1 MQLWCLFLSS
11 FHRMLPCHKLCRGH
25 HDDHFG
31 LHQFSIVCGKH
42 KSKLFRFSSLY
53 YSNNAMD
60 PSSAVPLDPMQ
71 MTQQIQTLA
80 ASVEELTKQNEELRQ
95 HVSHENSNMPNP
107 HQCRR
112 NNDDDKGH
120 TSQPIIE
127 KKVPDKRSGPILG
140 KQSNPIAIMP
150 MTK

>member
-1 MQLWCLFLSS
+1 MQLWCLSLSS
-11 FHRMLPCHKLCRGH
+11 FHRTLPRHKLQRDH
-25 HDDHFG
+25 HDNHFG
-31 LHQFSIVCGKH
+31 LHQFSIVCGKC
-42 KSKLFRFSSLY
+42 KYELFRFLQLY

-95 HVSHENSNMPNP
+95 HLSHENSNMPNP

-112 NNDDDKGH
+112 NNDDNKGH
-120 TSQPIIE
+120 TPQPIIE
-127 KKVPDKRSGPILG
+127 KKVPDKRSGPIPG